1 MNTEDRTS
9 YLAKIE
15 HPTKGNSGRSCR
27 LVNQNYC
34 YTNRMKRMYKI
45 VIFVWHR
52 QLNLVLAE
60 VFMGA
65 ENGSVGGTV

>member
-15 HPTKGNSGRSCR
+15 HSTKGNSGRSCR

-34 YTNRMKRMYKI
+34 YTNHMKRLYKI

-52 QLNLVLAE
+52 QLNVVLA
-60 VFMGA
+60 VGYLGA
-65 ENGSVGGTV
+65 DSGSVCGTV